1 MRERECGHHSHLCT
15 NIRRRQTGFQWLSSV
30 LPDRSWHPTL
40 LILVEQ
46 IQSRRAC
53 THTSAHT
60 HSLQIAAVIMHILN
74 IIQPLIWKNQT
85 SSLFFPTSL
94 GLFYSFKMKEKN
106 SISSAKTQ
114 SLVFCALSRSKKKK
128 EADPEPCSF
137 KVVGAKTGWLSSERN
152 VCLANTSSKLL
163 TLEKQQKQS
172 HGA

>member
-1 MRERECGHHSHLCT
+1 
-15 NIRRRQTGFQWLSSV
+15 
-30 LPDRSWHPTL
+30 
-40 LILVEQ
+40 
-46 IQSRRAC
+46 
-53 THTSAHT
+53 
-60 HSLQIAAVIMHILN
+60 MHVLN

-94 GLFYSFKMKEKN
+94 GLFYSFKMKEKKK
-106 SISSAKTQ
+106 AFPLLKHRAWFF
-114 SLVFCALSRSKKKK
+114 VHFHVKKK

>member
-1 MRERECGHHSHLCT
+1 
-15 NIRRRQTGFQWLSSV
+15 
-30 LPDRSWHPTL
+30 
-40 LILVEQ
+40 
-46 IQSRRAC
+46 
-53 THTSAHT
+53 
-60 HSLQIAAVIMHILN
+60 
-74 IIQPLIWKNQT
+74 
-85 SSLFFPTSL
+85 
-94 GLFYSFKMKEKN
+94 MKEKN